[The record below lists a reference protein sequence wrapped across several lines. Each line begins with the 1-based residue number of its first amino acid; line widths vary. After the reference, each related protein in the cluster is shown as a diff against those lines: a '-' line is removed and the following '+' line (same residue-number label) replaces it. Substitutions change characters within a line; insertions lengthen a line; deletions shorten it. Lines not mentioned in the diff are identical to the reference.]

1 MSSHPLARIARNPGR
16 HMTSA
21 LASSVPQA
29 RPLTRLRAEG
39 DGESCS
45 CTGTAIGYTLLGA
58 VLGVG
63 GMWFVSDAKKASIK
77 AGAKAR
83 AASAAD
89 RAAAR
94 LRR

>member
-1 MSSHPLARIARNPGR
+1 MSCHPLARIARNPGR

-21 LASSVPQA
+21 LASPVPQM
-29 RPLTRLRAEG
+29 TRLRAEG

-45 CTGTAIGYTLLGA
+45 CTGTAIGYTVLGA
-58 VLGVG
+58 ALGVA